1 MAVKGLSIPVFGHYN
16 YNSATGKVSYSGGM
30 INPHAIE
37 YTLTPESTD
46 NNPLYGDNQII
57 ENDVPR
63 FNGATLSLGI
73 DDMVQETAEF
83 VLGVKVIDMQY
94 GADKTVKVTV
104 YDDDQTPPFLG
115 VGIIEEHQL
124 NDGNRYKAVIMC
136 KAQFNNPE
144 ATATT
149 RGESIEWQTKTIE
162 GNVTRSDAT
171 GEDGVHPWKTGAWFE
186 SEAEAIEYLKYM
198 LGVGTLGTLTIQSA
212 AGTTEGN
219 TKITVTPEKTGTNVY
234 YYQLGTSLQL
244 PEYNEDCSGMTEW
257 DGTAEI
263 TAESGQQILIVECEG
278 TNARAAGIQTVTA
291 NGGTE

>member
-1 MAVKGLSIPVFGHYN
+1 MAVKGLSIPVFGRYN
-16 YNSATGKVSYSGGM
+16 FNPDTGKVTYSGGM

-46 NNPLYGDNQII
+46 NNPLFG
-57 ENDVPR
+57 VMLRLATGSTR
-63 FNGATLSLGI
+63 FPGATLSLGI
-73 DDMVQETAEF
+73 DELEQDVAEF
-83 VLGVKVIDMQY
+83 ILGVKIIQMSY
-94 GADKTVKVTV
+94 GTDKTVKVTV

-115 VGIIEEHQL
+115 QGIIEEHQI
-124 NDGNRYKAVIMC
+124 NDVNRYKAVIMN
-136 KAQFNNPE
+136 KVQFNNPE
-144 ATATT
+144 STATT

-171 GEDGVHPWKTGAWFE
+171 GADGVHPWKTGAWFD
-186 SEAEAIEYLKYM
+186 SEADAIEYLKYM

-244 PEYNEDCSGMTEW
+244 PEYNEDCSEMTEW
-257 DGTAEI
+257 DGTEEI
-263 TAESGQQILIVECEG
+263 AAESGQQILIVECEG
-278 TNARAAGIQTVTA
+278 TNARSAGIQTVTA
-291 NGGTE
+291 NGGT

>member
-1 MAVKGLSIPVFGHYN
+1 MAVKGLSIPVFGRYN
-16 YNSATGKVSYSGGM
+16 FNPDTGKVTYSGGM

-57 ENDVPR
+57 ENDTPR

-73 DDMVQETAEF
+73 DELEQDVAEF
-83 VLGVKVIDMQY
+83 ILGVKIIQMSY
-94 GADKTVKVTV
+94 GTDKTVKVTV
-104 YDDDQTPPFLG
+104 YDDEQTPPFLG
-115 VGIIEEHQL
+115 QGIIEEHQI
-124 NDGNRYKAVIMC
+124 NDVNRYKAVIMN
-136 KAQFNNPE
+136 KVQFNNPE
-144 ATATT
+144 TTATT

-171 GEDGVHPWKTGAWFE
+171 GADGVHPWKTGAWFD
-186 SEAEAIEYLKYM
+186 SEADAIEYLKYM

-244 PEYNEDCSGMTEW
+244 PEYNEDCSEMTKW
-257 DGTAEI
+257 DGTEEI
-263 TAESGQQILIVECEG
+263 AAESGQQILIVECEG
-278 TNARAAGIQTVTA
+278 TNARSAGIQTVTV
-291 NGGTE
+291 NGGT

>member
-1 MAVKGLSIPVFGHYN
+1 MAVKGLSIPVFGRYN
-16 YNSATGKVSYSGGM
+16 FNPDTGKVTYSGGM

-57 ENDVPR
+57 ENDTPR

-73 DDMVQETAEF
+73 DELEQDVAEF
-83 VLGVKVIDMQY
+83 ILGVKIIQMSY
-94 GADKTVKVTV
+94 GTDKTVKVTV
-104 YDDDQTPPFLG
+104 YDDEQTPPFLG
-115 VGIIEEHQL
+115 QGIIEEHQI
-124 NDGNRYKAVIMC
+124 NDVNRYKAVIMN
-136 KAQFNNPE
+136 KVQFNNPE
-144 ATATT
+144 TTATT

-171 GEDGVHPWKTGAWFE
+171 GADGVHPWKTGAWFD
-186 SEAEAIEYLKYM
+186 SEADAIEYLKYM

-244 PEYNEDCSGMTEW
+244 PEYNEDCSEMTEW
-257 DGTAEI
+257 DGTEEI
-263 TAESGQQILIVECEG
+263 AAESGQQILIVECEG
-278 TNARAAGIQTVTA
+278 TNARSAGIQTVTA
-291 NGGTE
+291 NGGT